1 MHIEDLI
8 HFLAPTLAAPKHNHF
23 STTLRMI
30 WICDLYPMNMG
41 VMKGI

>member
-1 MHIEDLI
+1 MHIEDLM
-8 HFLAPTLAAPKHNHF
+8 HFLATALAPAEHKHF

-30 WICDLYPMNMG
+30 GIRDLDPMNMG

>member
-8 HFLAPTLAAPKHNHF
+8 HRLAAALALAKNNHF

-30 WICDLYPMNMG
+30 GIGDLYPMNMG
-41 VMKGI
+41 ITKGI

>member
-8 HFLAPTLAAPKHNHF
+8 HLLAPTLVPPKHNQF
-23 STTLRMI
+23 SATLGMI